1 MLVIFFVLSTRNS
14 CLPHYPVFPLEDLFG
29 VSGIPLFH
37 ILCLVQHGCIE
48 YPSMRVLRS
57 HLIYGCTEKFPIIS
71 CGLLY

>member
-14 CLPHYPVFPLEDLFG
+14 CLPQPVFPLEDLFG
-29 VSGIPLFH
+29 VSGIPFFQ

-57 HLIYGCTEKFPIIS
+57 HLIYGCTKKFPIIS